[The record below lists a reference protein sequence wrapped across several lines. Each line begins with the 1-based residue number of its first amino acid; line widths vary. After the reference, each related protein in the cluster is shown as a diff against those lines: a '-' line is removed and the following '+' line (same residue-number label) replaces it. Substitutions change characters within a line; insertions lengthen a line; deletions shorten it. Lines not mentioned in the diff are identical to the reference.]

1 MLFAKCASHHPQEH
15 QCGAGLGPKQS
26 PRKGEQMGQNR
37 SCLDPASRIT
47 PAAGT
52 TPITG
57 ARVPARVMDTVSI
70 SLRRREP

>member
-1 MLFAKCASHHPQEH
+1 MKSKSDAVCSVVKYASHHPQEH

-37 SCLDPASRIT
+37 SCSDPASRIT

-52 TPITG
+52 THITG
-57 ARVPARVMDTVSI
+57 VKSPC
-70 SLRRREP
+70 